1 MPDRA
6 PASGIIKSQSTG
18 NSVVTYA
25 AAAAGFIQEIGKSA
39 NNVPFLNVVVGVSV
53 LIMNTVEVRV
63 LCFLILS
70 AFEYPLNARKPPV
83 CQKEQR

>member
-25 AAAAGFIQEIGKSA
+25 AAAAAGFIQEIGKSA
-39 NNVPFLNVVVGVSV
+39 NNVPFLNVVAGVSV
-53 LIMNTVEVRV
+53 LIVNTVEVRV
-63 LCFLILS
+63 LCFLLLS
-70 AFEYPLNARKPPV
+70 AF
-83 CQKEQR
+83 